1 MSSCL
6 LWTLKSIVQ
15 ILNLEHVE
23 ENLVSIPFCKCKIC
37 VFGFLYEWC
46 YFYCE
51 TVWPFVC
58 VSSPLRTRWGRGWF
72 RRPPQ
77 AAPGSPHTTPPTPTP
92 PPITRPP
99 SREGH
104 PVLKQ
109 PGNLSTTLVCLK
121 AFWMKSLM
129 LICCRS
135 HALHHQGEF
144 LQFIIQ
150 YIAQMGAFSAM
161 CASQFSRD
169 LMLNAMKFRRILFE
183 HCSWK
188 FRGWLDALPLLLLLQ
203 ISYVGNSVRCEMSK
217 GSERPTPSV
226 LWMTTKSQKKS
237 MLSYNWGQCCCKV
250 HFSSK
255 PDKLLQ

>member
-6 LWTLKSIVQ
+6 LWTLTSIVQ

-23 ENLVSIPFCKCKIC
+23 ESLVSIPFCKCKIC

-46 YFYCE
+46 YFHCE

-77 AAPGSPHTTPPTPTP
+77 AAPDSPLTTPPTPTP

-150 YIAQMGAFSAM
+150 FIALMGGWLVPSVHLGAAEIWCQM
-161 CASQFSRD
+161 QSRTICSLSLSIAHENHGVQ
-169 LMLNAMKFRRILFE
+169 LMLWHFCKFLILRDQWNG
-183 HCSWK
+183 S
-188 FRGWLDALPLLLLLQ
+188 ALP
-203 ISYVGNSVRCEMSK
+203 K
-217 GSERPTPSV
+217 GSEQPTTS
-226 LWMTTKSQKKS
+226 TK
-237 MLSYNWGQCCCKV
+237 
-250 HFSSK
+250 
-255 PDKLLQ
+255 

>member
-6 LWTLKSIVQ
+6 LWTLTSIVQ

-23 ENLVSIPFCKCKIC
+23 ESLVSIPFCKCKIC

-46 YFYCE
+46 YFHCE

-77 AAPGSPHTTPPTPTP
+77 AAPDSPLTTPPTPTP

-150 YIAQMGAFSAM
+150 FIALMGAEKCHQCTLVQQRSDVKCSPGQSALWVW
-161 CASQFSRD
+161 AL
-169 LMLNAMKFRRILFE
+169 LMKIME
-183 HCSWK
+183 
-188 FRGWLDALPLLLLLQ
+188 
-203 ISYVGNSVRCEMSK
+203 
-217 GSERPTPSV
+217 
-226 LWMTTKSQKKS
+226 
-237 MLSYNWGQCCCKV
+237 YNWCFGT
-250 HFSSK
+250 FANF
-255 PDKLLQ
+255 